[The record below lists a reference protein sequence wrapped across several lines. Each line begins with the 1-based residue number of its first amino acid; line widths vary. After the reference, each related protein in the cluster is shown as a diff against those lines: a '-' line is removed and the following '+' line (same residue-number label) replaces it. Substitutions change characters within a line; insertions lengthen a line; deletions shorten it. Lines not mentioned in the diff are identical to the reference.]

1 MTRKWIVLIMMTL
14 VTVVIW
20 VLVEVSL
27 SFISDETLL
36 DYQSYLDPVQ
46 PTFNEEALE
55 DILTREEESLLIDRD
70 ALE

>member
-27 SFISDETLL
+27 SFISDEAIL

-55 DILTREEESLLIDRD
+55 DILLREEESLLIDRD